1 VDVSDKRPVSSSR
14 PAKGTPTKAGPSSSR
29 WDGTLGAETLG
40 RAGEAE
46 FETKGVEYRVRDR
59 REFKGKRVVV
69 VGGGD
74 SALEIALEIVAAA
87 KKVILIHR
95 REEFRA
101 MEKNVEAVM
110 ESPIE
115 VALQRRGH
123 EPRRRREG
131 RRAVVYDNRTLK
143 KTVLD
148 VDAVI
153 VNIGFEP
160 KITPCL
166 AGASSSKVTGSSA

>member
-1 VDVSDKRPVSSSR
+1 MGRGLFEPKRLDVP
-14 PAKGTPTKAGPSSSR
+14 
-29 WDGTLGAETLG
+29 
-40 RAGEAE
+40 GEAE

-87 KKVILIHR
+87 KKVILVHR

-110 ESPIE
+110 EGPSQGLFNGE
-115 VALQRRGH
+115 GTSLDGH
-123 EPRRRREG
+123 GGGE
-131 RRAVVYDNRTLK
+131 RAVGYDK
-143 KTVLD
+143 
-148 VDAVI
+148 
-153 VNIGFEP
+153 
-160 KITPCL
+160 
-166 AGASSSKVTGSSA
+166 

>member
-1 VDVSDKRPVSSSR
+1 MGRGLLEPKRLDVP
-14 PAKGTPTKAGPSSSR
+14 
-29 WDGTLGAETLG
+29 
-40 RAGEAE
+40 GEAE
-46 FETKGVEYRVRDR
+46 LETKGVEYRVRDR

-87 KKVILIHR
+87 KKVILVHR

-110 ESPIE
+110 ESPIQ
-115 VALQRRGH
+115 VLFNA
-123 EPRRRREG
+123 EG
-131 RRAVVYDNRTLK
+131 TSLEGNGKVERAVGYDNRTLE

-148 VDAVI
+148 VDAGI
-153 VNIGFEP
+153 GNIGFEP
-160 KITPCL
+160 KITPL
-166 AGASSSKVTGSSA
+166 PRSGVQLEGDRLNPVKADMSP